1 MPLLSRRSAA
11 MAVMVS
17 WLIPQAR
24 AGGGAAPWRFTQVAA
39 FQRWLAQLER
49 NSGGRLGVHVIHSG
63 TGQQAGHRSDER
75 FLMLSSFKTLAA
87 ALVLA
92 RHDRGKDQLDRRI
105 PIQASDLIEYAPVVE
120 RHVGAS
126 MTLAELCQATLTTSD
141 NAAANLILA
150 SYGGPAA
157 LTRFVRSLGDQV
169 TRHDRTEPTLNTPD
183 ASATLDTTTPRAMAS
198 TLRALLFGNALSPA
212 ARQQLQDWLSS
223 NTTGGPA
230 RRPAARLARGRKNG
244 HCCARGRQ
252 RRGLCG
258 AGAQRRP
265 QRAPTGH
272 GLRRNRYRP
281 HAHTRRDLGHSG
293 APGGAAG
300 ARLKAYQRP
309 ASMRMATS
317 QSSNI
322 SSLAIFTR
330 TPSTPGRSISRAA
343 TLPIRLSSRLTCRAV
358 HSSMTMERTRR

>member
-1 MPLLSRRSAA
+1 M
-11 MAVMVS
+11 
-17 WLIPQAR
+17 
-24 AGGGAAPWRFTQVAA
+24 
-39 FQRWLAQLER
+39 
-49 NSGGRLGVHVIHSG
+49 HVIHSG

-223 NTTGGPA
+223 NTTGGRRLRAGLPPGWHVGEKTGTAA
-230 RRPAARLARGRKNG
+230 RVGANDAGFVVPVRSGAHSAPLLVTAYVETATAPMPIRDETLATVGRLVARLAQG
-244 HCCARGRQ
+244 
-252 RRGLCG
+252 
-258 AGAQRRP
+258 
-265 QRAPTGH
+265 
-272 GLRRNRYRP
+272 
-281 HAHTRRDLGHSG
+281 
-293 APGGAAG
+293 
-300 ARLKAYQRP
+300 
-309 ASMRMATS
+309 
-317 QSSNI
+317 
-322 SSLAIFTR
+322 
-330 TPSTPGRSISRAA
+330 
-343 TLPIRLSSRLTCRAV
+343 
-358 HSSMTMERTRR
+358 